1 MIRGTNNSL
10 KLYSICYTMNIV
22 AKFEYKSGYNIYVTV
37 MIIEISVYRSIAY
50 L

>member
-22 AKFEYKSGYNIYVTV
+22 AKFSEDAGILPFFIC
-37 MIIEISVYRSIAY
+37 MRIFR
-50 L
+50 